1 MSLLTVHSPPT
12 STSTVF
18 LNRTSMGKKFDD
30 FPVQTRPKWGWWS
43 REVTRMTA
51 TIMKLPGTFWV
62 CQRPLQDVYN
72 CSHRIFALHMKERVR
87 KPPMSRKSESQ
98 HLATH
103 KRQQRAK
110 LSSQWNPT
118 WISQGCFFF
127 ELYIFSACI
136 SSRSSFPAPRII
148 PLTKTKNRPTS
159 YLGSAICF
167 QWFNHIFCSF
177 DLVWNISLLPRPSCL
192 EYPSCALSSGKSSMH
207 LCFVGG
213 LWKLLTANTCRHAC
227 MVIKCWS

>member
-1 MSLLTVHSPPT
+1 MSTTAHTAYSLCIWRKESGNHRWAGRVSHSISLHT
-12 STSTVF
+12 SG
-18 LNRTSMGKKFDD
+18 NREQSYLHSG
-30 FPVQTRPKWGWWS
+30 TRL
-43 REVTRMTA
+43 E
-51 TIMKLPGTFWV
+51 L
-62 CQRPLQDVYN
+62 
-72 CSHRIFALHMKERVR
+72 VR
-87 KPPMSRKSESQ
+87 
-98 HLATH
+98 
-103 KRQQRAK
+103 
-110 LSSQWNPT
+110 
-118 WISQGCFFF
+118 GFFF

-167 QWFNHIFCSF
+167 QWFNHIFRSF